1 MKKKASK
8 IISLILTAALAVSSV
23 TFVSF
28 ADEAEEETAVEAVLD
43 EAASDSALEA
53 ETDEEEAA
61 VVSSVETD
69 EVVEADLD
77 PYYSEQNF
85 SYTEDFSLM
94 NQEYNMTQYID
105 LAYAGSV
112 YGNST
117 TKIQLQ
123 NKAVYATLE
132 DAVSTGTATF
142 TADVLSDDVDS
153 DYAGRAF
160 RIYLESAQTATTNG
174 VGDAAFDQTNI
185 FYHLTDIGSTVY
197 VVTEDSPTA
206 SSATSNMTA
215 IGSFETGTW
224 YRFVIEIDLD
234 NGSSTTYMYKHSSD
248 GTYNDDLSSMTL
260 VGSLTTDTVTG
271 KTVSLKQMRL
281 VRTAKTYV
289 YFDNVSLAYDST
301 ANEADS
307 TTETTT
313 ESSSGDDDDD
323 VIGSSFLWWFDEVNN
338 GGTVS
343 PGDYT
348 AGNGT
353 ADITVVPG
361 LNGES
366 YSAQSGATL
375 EYTDGTTHS
384 GYWAS
389 NRPDSAGSLTTLP
402 TAGSSYYFKLN
413 ASGTVTVYNYVPS
426 GKNFYVKDFDESLTL
441 VNTTTTGSM
450 DSNGNDSL
458 TFAGEEGHTYLVT
471 TGGTN
476 GLRFYGFKFLVDDPV
491 EVPVSV
497 TVGEDVDFSQA
508 TISFTDVDTE
518 AVYATVVDGQTSV
531 TLNAG
536 HTYEISIDD
545 GGIDVD
551 YNGETEFTFAG
562 TEESID
568 LTLTNVP
575 DVTLTGTITSADS
588 DNAADVVTSIT
599 FTKMSDESVSYS
611 TTDIDAS
618 AGTYSI
624 TIKPGEY
631 NTSVETT
638 DGSTTYDRVSV
649 AADGDNVNEIYLE
662 FEDTSVL
669 TMYDEIQKSSS
680 VVAFSGFSA
689 HSAQYG
695 VSGKVGSTITVPA
708 SAGQTLNITMSY
720 DGEFN
725 VYDNGTGEVV
735 NTGTSLKASYEV
747 SDTATAVTIEVTATG
762 NVVSGSSGAYVV
774 SVEYVEAALDYVS
787 ELSVPGDY
795 DTLNEAIAAIKAMD
809 RPDGE
814 DGRVTITLTDDLQEQ
829 VYMDADYVTL
839 DGQGKYEVNWY
850 YGVGSAYYSVDS
862 SGLYSE
868 TLFRDAYST
877 RDASGS
883 LWGGV
888 MLVYGDYFL
897 AHDVT
902 FRNTYNYYV
911 TEKEV
916 ADGVTPTDGKNERTL
931 STDVTVSTMR
941 ERSNALYTYGNY
953 CEYKNC
959 NILSSQDTLGIN
971 GTLSNYTYFKDCT
984 IGGNCDYICGAGTML
999 FDNCTLQWKTEGASS
1014 LGYITAPK
1022 IHPYI
1027 FRNCVITQDGANY
1040 VASSTGFYGRPWAS
1054 TADGGAY
1061 AIYYQCETNDLIR
1074 YDGWYDMSSNSADEA
1089 NFYEYNNLASD
1100 GSVFMSTRGKD
1111 LNDEAYA
1118 DILAAVEGDAVI
1130 DGMLGGWTP
1139 VYYESSDESVGF
1151 GSDEIELSA
1160 NTYDIDVALMKAS
1173 DITSASMAASC
1184 IESATLTVNEDGTAT
1199 LTVNLTSVTLAGAT
1213 AYGTDWKVYT
1223 DYETGETVDADVLAT
1238 NDEGYP
1244 TQISFTIPDNSAD
1257 GVYLQMA
1264 VAATGMTS
1272 TSDAYL
1278 AIDYSSA
1285 TIAGEDSGNGLRGD
1299 VDQNGII
1306 TANDAACLLTYVLD
1320 NENLNPNWNVSAAIA
1335 DVAGSVYGEI
1345 AADDVAA
1352 IMAKVLNG
1360 AYQFKDLNGSSSSG
1374 GGSSSEE
1381 TSEEASEET
1390 TETTTEAQADD
1401 TTETTTEATEETT
1414 EASDYAYSFVV
1425 DRDVSAS
1432 FSTGDTVY
1440 SDDAL
1445 TILAEQP
1452 LTLTEIGDTV
1462 IGDYTYTNC
1471 IKSDGSLTVTGN
1483 VDGVGSK
1490 SWRVHSSYTAA
1501 QDCTV
1506 TIAMKVVA
1514 NKLMTVAASSGDGTY
1529 TSVFYSDGTSEAYN
1543 AEVTFTLAAGETVYL
1558 MGQGTNPEVYAVNVV
1573 TEGGS
1578 EESTEEAT
1586 AEETTETTT
1595 EAAAEETTE
1604 AASEEA
1610 TEGEEVTVE
1619 DVTYSEDG
1627 LTYTVGDDGSVVISG
1642 AVTGTAANAQYAID
1656 GADSGVV
1663 TLEGSITVD
1672 GTVSSACTYLQVL
1685 GGSGSEVIG
1694 LRSDSGNAMALRL
1707 GGSSVTALSPSVTWT
1722 AGVTYDYVITAD
1734 LETGYVT
1741 MTVTGSDGSSA
1752 EASGTLASLVGD
1764 SITGLKI
1771 TSKSGVDATITATKP
1786 TVTLSESTGETG
1798 DSDSDDDDEEED
1810 TISTIESD
1818 YVISY
1823 SDLNTAGDTY
1833 YAIYGTIDT
1842 PESYIRLKAGNGI
1855 IVNVNAGATI
1865 TVNAKSANSDY
1876 TRALIIYNGTDTTG
1890 TIVYNAP
1897 ASEDS
1902 NYADSTYTV
1911 TEAGYYLISA
1921 DNGINVKTISVTY

>member
-105 LAYAGSV
+105 LAYIGSV

-307 TTETTT
+307 TTES
-313 ESSSGDDDDD
+313 SSSGDDDDN
-323 VIGSSFLWWFDEVNN
+323 VIGSSFSWWFDEVNN

-366 YSAQSGATL
+366 YLAQSGATL
-375 EYTDGTTHS
+375 EYTDGMTHS

-426 GKNFYVKDFDESLTL
+426 GKDFYVKDFDESLTL

-497 TVGEDVDFSQA
+497 TAGEDVDFSQA

-575 DVTLTGTITSADS
+575 YVTLTGTITSADS

-611 TTDIDAS
+611 ITDIDAS

-680 VVAFSGFSA
+680 VVTFSGFSA

-839 DGQGKYEVNWY
+839 DGQGKHEVNWY

-971 GTLSNYTYFKDCT
+971 STLSNYTYFKDCT

-1199 LTVNLTSVTLAGAT
+1199 LTVNLTSVTFAGAT

-1306 TANDAACLLTYVLD
+1306 TANDAACLLTYVFD

-1381 TSEEASEET
+1381 TSEGASEET

-1401 TTETTTEATEETT
+1401 
-1414 EASDYAYSFVV
+1414 
-1425 DRDVSAS
+1425 
-1432 FSTGDTVY
+1432 
-1440 SDDAL
+1440 
-1445 TILAEQP
+1445 
-1452 LTLTEIGDTV
+1452 
-1462 IGDYTYTNC
+1462 
-1471 IKSDGSLTVTGN
+1471 
-1483 VDGVGSK
+1483 
-1490 SWRVHSSYTAA
+1490 
-1501 QDCTV
+1501 
-1506 TIAMKVVA
+1506 
-1514 NKLMTVAASSGDGTY
+1514 
-1529 TSVFYSDGTSEAYN
+1529 
-1543 AEVTFTLAAGETVYL
+1543 
-1558 MGQGTNPEVYAVNVV
+1558 
-1573 TEGGS
+1573 
-1578 EESTEEAT
+1578 
-1586 AEETTETTT
+1586 TTETTT

-1752 EASGTLASLVGD
+1752 AASGTLASLVVGD

-1798 DSDSDDDDEEED
+1798 EEED
-1810 TISTIESD
+1810 DDLTVIASD

-1823 SDLNTAGDTY
+1823 SDISADGTEY
-1833 YAIYGTIDT
+1833 YSIYGTADIRDT
-1842 PESYIRLKAGNGI
+1842 YIRMTSSNGV
-1855 IVNVNAGATI
+1855 IVNLNAGATI
-1865 TVNAKSANSDY
+1865 TVNAKSASSTDN
-1876 TRALIIYNGTDTTG
+1876 TREVVFYSGTDTSTQVSSG
-1890 TIVYNAP
+1890 VAGST
-1897 ASEDS
+1897 EDG
-1902 NYADSTYTV
+1902 STYDYSDVSYT
-1911 TEAGYYLISA
+1911 TTAAGYYLISA
-1921 DNGINVKTISVTY
+1921 SGGLNVKTITISY